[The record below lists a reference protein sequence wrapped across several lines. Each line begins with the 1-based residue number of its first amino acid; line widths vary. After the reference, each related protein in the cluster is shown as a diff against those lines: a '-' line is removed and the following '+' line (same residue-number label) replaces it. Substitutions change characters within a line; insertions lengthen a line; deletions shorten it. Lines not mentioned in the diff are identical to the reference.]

1 MENMRRFFLA
11 YPRPVS
17 RSFSTE
23 PVWQALYDVAASQE
37 GFFATRQAAA
47 GYSAP
52 LLAHHRKVGR
62 ITRIRRGVYRLVH
75 FPAGEHEDLVVAW
88 LWAEAA
94 AVISHQTAL
103 SLHGLSDSLPVRI
116 HLTLPLDWRR
126 RRLRVP
132 KGLVLHYADVQDKE
146 RTWVGPM
153 PVTSIRR
160 TLDDA
165 LRDLDQVTRWQAGIR
180 GLPGSL
186 RLHVRLLVFDDV
198 CRGEPLQPF
207 RARYQVIRDGDA
219 QDELPGKHQAEH
231 AKAVVR

>member
-1 MENMRRFFLA
+1 MS
-11 YPRPVS
+11 RP
-17 RSFSTE
+17 FSTE

-37 GFFATRQAAA
+37 GFFTTRQAAAA

-52 LLAHHRKVGR
+52 LLAHHRKAGR

-75 FPAGEHEDLVVAW
+75 FPAGEHEDLVVVW
-88 LWAEAA
+88 LWVEAA

-132 KGLVLHYADVQDKE
+132 RGLVLHYADVPDKE

-153 PVTSIRR
+153 PVTSIRH
-160 TLDDA
+160 TLDDCAQSA
-165 LRDLDQVTRWQAGIR
+165 LTPDLLRQAARQALTR
-180 GLPGSL
+180 GLVKRTDLKGVEKAL
-186 RLHVRLLVFDDV
+186 
-198 CRGEPLQPF
+198 EP
-207 RARYQVIRDGDA
+207 YGGIKG
-219 QDELPGKHQAEH
+219 
-231 AKAVVR
+231 